1 MPQTKTQ
8 RIPLSLSS
16 LYTTAVLVLFLSVA
30 DQALGHANKLPSS
43 PTILC
48 ILLLAPFSIARIF
61 KASLTDRPLNILYPL
76 SANAL
81 PLIALLLISLVA
93 LLLAMLP
100 GTYWE
105 EDAKWVL
112 LIPYGTCIVLLA
124 TMMGA
129 SQFIKKIL
137 PISITL
143 SLVLLNG
150 SVWYDTIH
158 PGTFASITNRAAGFP
173 GNANFAALVAVMLC
187 AAGLNL
193 GEIHNYPRESAKSWG
208 ESSGSTLNFILIAL
222 TFCTLCLTMSRSGAL
237 NFTILFVIFVWYRF
251 LQSRLDKWRKLIE
264 LTFIILA
271 GAIVF
276 LTVLALTV
284 ESNGSQ
290 GSSRLTRLL
299 NAKQVDD
306 GSAATRIGAFWE
318 GVALVERHPLL
329 GYGTG
334 FSRTMSELPHNI
346 YLQQWV
352 NNGVLGLAAYL
363 FFLSASL
370 ITFIHRGSHNGV
382 ALLTVAISGGV
393 FTHNILDQRPFLILL
408 GVILGG
414 SVLSQRP
421 QDNG

>member
-1 MPQTKTQ
+1 
-8 RIPLSLSS
+8 
-16 LYTTAVLVLFLSVA
+16 
-30 DQALGHANKLPSS
+30 
-43 PTILC
+43 
-48 ILLLAPFSIARIF
+48 
-61 KASLTDRPLNILYPL
+61 
-76 SANAL
+76 
-81 PLIALLLISLVA
+81 
-93 LLLAMLP
+93 
-100 GTYWE
+100 
-105 EDAKWVL
+105 
-112 LIPYGTCIVLLA
+112 
-124 TMMGA
+124 
-129 SQFIKKIL
+129 
-137 PISITL
+137 
-143 SLVLLNG
+143 
-150 SVWYDTIH
+150 
-158 PGTFASITNRAAGFP
+158 
-173 GNANFAALVAVMLC
+173 
-187 AAGLNL
+187 
-193 GEIHNYPRESAKSWG
+193 
-208 ESSGSTLNFILIAL
+208 
-222 TFCTLCLTMSRSGAL
+222 MSRSGAL